1 MNRIII
7 THSFIFSVITN
18 SISLYFCKN
27 PYTPL
32 QDPDRTG
39 WSRVE
44 GSDFFY
50 NVIVANCHCNIMKEI
65 PLYGCQVGP
74 TPHNGTDW
82 FYYRDREPA
91 YLDREVLLAVLRPF
105 FCLSNSLVFCISPET
120 VSVKGSMLGMVN
132 LLSGLRIAA
141 SFSIFMSMAKCLV

>member
-1 MNRIII
+1 MFTFQMKYFRCHNTYVNAYFYRI
-7 THSFIFSVITN
+7 HCGWRMGP
-18 SISLYFCKN
+18 L
-27 PYTPL
+27 L
-32 QDPDRTG
+32 QDPDLIG

-50 NVIVANCHCNIMKEI
+50 NVIVANCNCNIMKEI
-65 PLYGCQVGP
+65 PLYGWQVGP

-105 FCLSNSLVFCISPET
+105 FLFVKFSCILHFSRDCLSQ
-120 VSVKGSMLGMVN
+120 
-132 LLSGLRIAA
+132 RIY
-141 SFSIFMSMAKCLV
+141 VGYG